1 MDIHDCSFS
10 IARLHVRFQGIP
22 YEISECEQCGDF
34 GLRVG
39 SGQEGRV
46 VLVLSDEFNDV
57 IDFVNYLVQSLRKQ
71 QRIRQRDTRPQL
83 IE

>member
-1 MDIHDCSFS
+1 MNIHDCSFS
-10 IARLHVRFQGIP
+10 IERLHVRFQGIP

-39 SGQEGRV
+39 RGQEGRV
-46 VLVLSDEFNDV
+46 VFVLSDEFNDV

-71 QRIRQRDTRPQL
+71 RRIRQRDTKTT
-83 IE
+83 ID